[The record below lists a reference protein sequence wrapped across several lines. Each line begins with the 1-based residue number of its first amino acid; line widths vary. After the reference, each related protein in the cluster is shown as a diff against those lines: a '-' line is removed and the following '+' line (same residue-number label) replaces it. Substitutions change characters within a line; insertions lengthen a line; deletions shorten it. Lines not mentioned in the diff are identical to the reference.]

1 MKAKKRRKALEGKRI
16 YICHTYY
23 HVYVTFLKEL
33 KRRREQGAAAGK
45 ADLVLS
51 RMSNDFEELGSRV
64 ESTGLFGRVM
74 EFDEK
79 REDFFPELA
88 EGPGRFFGEI
98 ILPYPL
104 HQGVWAAAGAFCAGG
119 F

>member
-74 EFDEK
+74 
-79 REDFFPELA
+79 
-88 EGPGRFFGEI
+88 GRVFWEI
-98 ILPYPL
+98 VLPYPL

>member
-1 MKAKKRRKALEGKRI
+1 MIPRI

-33 KRRREQGAAAGK
+33 NLPKENRGK

-51 RMSNDFEELGSRV
+51 RLSTDFENLKRRV
-64 ESTGLFGRVM
+64 EQTGLFRKVI

-79 REDFFPELA
+79 RDDFFPELKKY
-88 EGPGRFFGEI
+88 GKYRF
-98 ILPYPL
+98 
-104 HQGVWAAAGAFCAGG
+104 
-119 F
+119 